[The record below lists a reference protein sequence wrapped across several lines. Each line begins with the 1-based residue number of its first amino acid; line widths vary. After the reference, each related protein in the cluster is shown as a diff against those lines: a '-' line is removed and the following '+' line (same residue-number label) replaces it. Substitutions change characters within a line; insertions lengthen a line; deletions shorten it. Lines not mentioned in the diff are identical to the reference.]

1 MVGRMSE
8 LDPNVH
14 QPARLR
20 MLMVLSGVASA
31 DFEFMLN
38 TLGLTKGNL
47 STHMAKL
54 EDAGYVSVRKTFR
67 GKLPHTSYSMTATGK
82 KALAKY
88 WEDLDK
94 IRAMGGAGE

>member
-1 MVGRMSE
+1 MSE
-8 LDPNVH
+8 LDINVH
-14 QPARLR
+14 QPVRLR

-47 STHMAKL
+47 SSHMAKL

-67 GKLPHTSYSMTATGK
+67 GKLPHTSYSMTAKGT

-88 WEDLDK
+88 WEELDE
-94 IRAMGGAGE
+94 IRALGEARD